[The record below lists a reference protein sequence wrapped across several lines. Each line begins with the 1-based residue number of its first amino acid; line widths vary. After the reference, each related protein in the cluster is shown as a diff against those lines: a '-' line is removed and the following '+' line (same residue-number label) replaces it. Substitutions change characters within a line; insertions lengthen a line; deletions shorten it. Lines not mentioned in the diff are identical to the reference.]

1 MLEDMHENTPRHP
14 LYIDSL
20 FQFARL
26 GHDYCNYKRILETA
40 EIFDYALSGSGVGQN
55 AFTMSSECG
64 LLYCKGLV
72 RAGRYT
78 DAMFQ
83 AGLFLRRWDKCDD
96 EADSR
101 GITWLRRLIWNYKFS
116 FTMLNHL
123 SGRRNELARPQG
135 RPSRLNQLSDK
146 FAASD
151 SEDSGIERVKVRQN
165 VMQMITELELSLGK
179 DTKAEAMT
187 TLIESSAF
195 AEAISCLGASS
206 SSSSSIS
213 EEKKEVVV
221 VVAIEKSQK
230 KKVAPVSGLHMT
242 SNFSIIGGIVDRKRK
257 QPSSESLLI
266 PQPSRPII
274 MSVIF

>member
-1 MLEDMHENTPRHP
+1 
-14 LYIDSL
+14 
-20 FQFARL
+20 
-26 GHDYCNYKRILETA
+26 
-40 EIFDYALSGSGVGQN
+40 
-55 AFTMSSECG
+55 
-64 LLYCKGLV
+64 
-72 RAGRYT
+72 
-78 DAMFQ
+78 
-83 AGLFLRRWDKCDD
+83 
-96 EADSR
+96 
-101 GITWLRRLIWNYKFS
+101 
-116 FTMLNHL
+116 
-123 SGRRNELARPQG
+123 
-135 RPSRLNQLSDK
+135 
-146 FAASD
+146 
-151 SEDSGIERVKVRQN
+151 VKVRQN